1 MNCCLAVYTAEHGLA
16 WKAKDI
22 SLAELDVCRT
32 LLAPLP
38 DFDSGDVG
46 YEGVAALGERVFV
59 IRCFKVEKWDFRG
72 RDAVYLVVAWMPRS
86 LAGFV
91 DFEAIL
97 RSPQMTVPTHDE
109 PQAFEVEFP
118 VNADFEIGHRIA
130 ETNSGATLRFVRH
143 LDGSRKWSETMTEA
157 ERFLTSKED
166 HGSCRKCQSP
176 AERHFGVDGNPVKG
190 DDLRE
195 AGVANGQVAPSKV
208 VRIVVAILICVVLL
222 LIYGCIGACL
232 GWRHSGGYIPM
243 AILLATMGCVW
254 RFLTKD
260 KS

>member
-1 MNCCLAVYTAEHGLA
+1 MNCYLAVYTAEHGLA
-16 WKAKDI
+16 WKAKGI

-59 IRCFKVEKWDFRG
+59 IRCFKVEEWDFRG
-72 RDAVYLVVAWMPRS
+72 RDAVYLVVAWLPRS
-86 LAGFV
+86 SAAFV

-109 PQAFEVEFP
+109 PQAFEVKFSA
-118 VNADFEIGHRIA
+118 NADFEIGHRIA
-130 ETNSGATLRFVRH
+130 ETNTGVALRFVRH

-157 ERFLTSKED
+157 ERVLTSKED
-166 HGSCRKCQSP
+166 CDSCHKCQSP
-176 AERHFGVDGNPVKG
+176 AERHLGVDRNPAKG
-190 DDLRE
+190 GCSQG
-195 AGVANGQVAPSKV
+195 AGVSNGRVAQSKG

-232 GWRHSGGYIPM
+232 GWRHCGGYIPM
-243 AILLATMGCVW
+243 AILLAIMGCVW
-254 RFLTKD
+254 RFITKD

>member
-1 MNCCLAVYTAEHGLA
+1 MNCRLAVYTAEHGLA

-46 YEGVAALGERVFV
+46 YEGVAALGDRVFA

-86 LAGFV
+86 SAGSV

-109 PQAFEVEFP
+109 PQSFEVEFP

-130 ETNSGATLRFVRH
+130 ETNSGVTLRFVRH

-157 ERFLTSKED
+157 ERVLTSKDD
-166 HGSCRKCQSP
+166 HGSCHKCRSP
-176 AERHFGVDGNPVKG
+176 AERHLGVDRDPAEGG
-190 DDLRE
+190 CSQG
-195 AGVANGQVAPSKV
+195 AGVSNGGVAQSKE

-232 GWRHSGGYIPM
+232 GWRRCGGYVPM
-243 AILLATMGCVW
+243 AILLATMGGVW
-254 RFLTKD
+254 CLLTKD